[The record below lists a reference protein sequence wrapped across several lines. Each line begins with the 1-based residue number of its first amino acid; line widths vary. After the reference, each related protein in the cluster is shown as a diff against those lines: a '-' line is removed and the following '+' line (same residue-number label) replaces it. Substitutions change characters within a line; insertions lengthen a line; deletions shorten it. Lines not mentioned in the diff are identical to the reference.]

1 MLNEVRLIGNLGQ
14 DPDVRVTANGTAVT
28 NLSIATSSKWKDK
41 QTGEWQDRTEWHAIV
56 LFGQPA
62 EFAGEFLR
70 KGARVYVE
78 GELRTEK
85 WEDRETGEKRSRIKV
100 YGRRVLALDRKA
112 DGDEKPRDRPAP
124 QQPAQ
129 GQLEALND
137 FDDDIP
143 F

>member
-14 DPDVRVTANGTAVT
+14 DPDTRFTTNGTAVT
-28 NLSIATSSKWKDK
+28 NLSVATSSRWKNK
-41 QTGEWQDRTEWHAIV
+41 QSGEWEERTEWHAIV

-62 EFAGEFLR
+62 EFAGEFLK

-78 GELRTEK
+78 GELRTES
-85 WEDRETGEKRSRIKV
+85 WEDRETGEKRSRVKV
-100 YGRRVLALDRKA
+100 YGRRILSLDRKS
-112 DGDEKPRDRPAP
+112 DGEERPPARRP

-129 GQLEALND
+129 GQLEALSD

>member
-14 DPDVRVTANGTAVT
+14 DPDTRFTQSGNAVT
-28 NLSIATSSKWKDK
+28 NLSVATSSRWKDR
-41 QTGEWQDRTEWHAIV
+41 QTGQWQDRTEWHSVV

-70 KGARVYVE
+70 KGSKVYVE

-85 WEDRETGEKRSRIKV
+85 WETDAGEKRSKV
-100 YGRRVLALDRKA
+100 KIYGRRILALDRKEDSPSA
-112 DGDEKPRDRPAP
+112 RPDRPTAP
-124 QQPAQ
+124 PVSRPEI
-129 GQLEALND
+129 LED
-137 FDDDIP
+137 FQDDIP